1 MIKIIHEEQ
10 KICDR
15 LYFIFVIL
23 TDGAIHDMKETS
35 KLIIQMSYLPV
46 SLIIVGIGN
55 ADFEEMKTLDA
66 DTKVL
71 TDEAGR
77 SAARDIV

>member
-1 MIKIIHEEQ
+1 
-10 KICDR
+10 
-15 LYFIFVIL
+15 
-23 TDGAIHDMKETS
+23 MKETS